1 MFSAMQ
7 LIETIMVPAIAKHGL
22 IQNMV
27 GIFHECT
34 YQKRKACMDH
44 WTQNQLFCP
53 TTSAMATQGLL

>member
-7 LIETIMVPAIAKHGL
+7 LIETIMVPAIANHGFT
-22 IQNMV
+22 QNMV
-27 GIFHECT
+27 GILHECT

-53 TTSAMATQGLL
+53 TVSAMGTQGL